1 MSDEQQPHRPEPGS
15 GWQPMPHGP
24 EYDAEATGF
33 VQLPPDYSHQD
44 PAALGGGWDPLAA
57 PGTGYTPP
65 PMTGGPG
72 APSEGGQW
80 QPTAH
85 APGAHGDSSGTG
97 QWAVPMEAAGADD
110 SGQWAQP
117 GPAGGSGDTGEYAYG
132 EHQNPHA
139 PHGAHTTGQ
148 WQLP

>member
-72 APSEGGQW
+72 APSE
-80 QPTAH
+80 
-85 APGAHGDSSGTG
+85 
-97 QWAVPMEAAGADD
+97 
-110 SGQWAQP
+110 
-117 GPAGGSGDTGEYAYG
+117 
-132 EHQNPHA
+132 
-139 PHGAHTTGQ
+139 
-148 WQLP
+148 